1 MNDQH
6 SEPENSSDLSH
17 NSIHPLLETSSFNE
31 NTTSNSSVSS
41 FNHTVLRP
49 PNSNK
54 QVSRSTQGAVIR
66 RQLSLNESSLERG
79 RSRSRITS
87 PPHTRRRAR
96 NESEKRRYSSQKS
109 EGQSGAHAVTEL
121 VDQLADALKKVS
133 VRAHQKLPAPQIF
146 TLKEGK
152 SFKEFIKHFER
163 YCSSVISDNPDDWQD
178 LLGKYLKGEI
188 KEMYLNI
195 RKGEKTYAGLKENLT
210 EWYQV
215 RKKYVVVNYKTEFK
229 EAKME
234 AGESVWGYAV
244 RLQAL
249 AKRAYG
255 TKYEKALK
263 KKFIKTAPESFTN
276 IITMYSFAKHGS
288 AGTSIRDLEWKSI
301 KELASLQKQKKEEF
315 LPKKTSYKT
324 QVRNS
329 DDSSSED
336 SDEEIFKYVGAAALT
351 QQTKDTGIQT
361 DDSRGN

>member
-49 PNSNK
+49 PNSNE

-163 YCSSVISDNPDDWQD
+163 YCSSVISDNPDD
-178 LLGKYLKGEI
+178 
-188 KEMYLNI
+188 
-195 RKGEKTYAGLKENLT
+195 
-210 EWYQV
+210 
-215 RKKYVVVNYKTEFK
+215 
-229 EAKME
+229 
-234 AGESVWGYAV
+234 
-244 RLQAL
+244 
-249 AKRAYG
+249 
-255 TKYEKALK
+255 
-263 KKFIKTAPESFTN
+263 
-276 IITMYSFAKHGS
+276 
-288 AGTSIRDLEWKSI
+288 
-301 KELASLQKQKKEEF
+301 
-315 LPKKTSYKT
+315 
-324 QVRNS
+324 
-329 DDSSSED
+329 
-336 SDEEIFKYVGAAALT
+336 
-351 QQTKDTGIQT
+351 
-361 DDSRGN
+361 